1 MASLRLYLLLCVVLL
16 SILSS
21 DAFTVG
27 KPMMRPSLV
36 QLSAADGDDS
46 DTVARRIIVKGDVQ
60 GGYYRACV
68 INEVSMKASIEKL
81 QSDD

>member
-1 MASLRLYLLLCVVLL
+1 
-16 SILSS
+16 
-21 DAFTVG
+21 
-27 KPMMRPSLV
+27 MMRPSLV